1 MIDVFIV
8 ISLSFFISQMA
19 VVAVTY
25 SVTTTKRFIK
35 WYYKK
40 IMNIMGL
47 ISELEYDDEE
57 Y

>member
-1 MIDVFIV
+1 MIDVFII

-25 SVTTTKRFIK
+25 SVMTNKRFMK